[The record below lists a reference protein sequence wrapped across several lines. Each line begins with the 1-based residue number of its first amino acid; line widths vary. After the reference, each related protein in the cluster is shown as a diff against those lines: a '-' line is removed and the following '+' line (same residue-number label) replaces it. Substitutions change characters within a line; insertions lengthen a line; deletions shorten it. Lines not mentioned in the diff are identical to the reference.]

1 MVWGEGRQ
9 TPSTLPPGVAH
20 RNSRS
25 ENKLGGGDLGKQRS
39 DAVPTA
45 LPREEEAGDRHSTQL
60 QGRRT
65 LQPKRRLFSLMTTRG
80 RQHPAYLTAT
90 VPPPLTQPVFLG
102 KEASKEVGPTLTV
115 S

>member
-45 LPREEEAGDRHSTQL
+45 LLREEEAGDRHPNS
-60 QGRRT
+60 R
-65 LQPKRRLFSLMTTRG
+65 
-80 RQHPAYLTAT
+80 A
-90 VPPPLTQPVFLG
+90 
-102 KEASKEVGPTLTV
+102 EGPSSPNGV
-115 S
+115 SSP